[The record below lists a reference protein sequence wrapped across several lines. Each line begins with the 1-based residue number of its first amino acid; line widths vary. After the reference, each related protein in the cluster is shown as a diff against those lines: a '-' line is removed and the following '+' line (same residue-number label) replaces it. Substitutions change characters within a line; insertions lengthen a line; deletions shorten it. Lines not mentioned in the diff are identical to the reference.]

1 MRSFMHETCHH
12 GERKNTEDWKL
23 AAPEEQVRK
32 RVQFGTFDPRIHQR
46 PSSKHNEGSA
56 AAIFRLFNFIIVLV
70 KFIFQFEFLI
80 KTVVIQL

>member
-1 MRSFMHETCHH
+1 MHETCYH

-32 RVQFGTFDPRIHQR
+32 RVQFGTFNPRIHQR

-56 AAIFRLFNFIIVLV
+56 AAIFRLFELFLC
-70 KFIFQFEFLI
+70 KFILSFSI
-80 KTVVIQL
+80 KITII